1 MRLKRDLE
9 VFSDN
14 LVVDGVP
21 DVDTSH
27 IYKGYLIGMREE
39 GIRKNKNKNF

>member
-21 DVDTSH
+21 NVDTSH
-27 IYKGYLIGMREE
+27 IYKGYLIGEFLSY
-39 GIRKNKNKNF
+39 KQPLK